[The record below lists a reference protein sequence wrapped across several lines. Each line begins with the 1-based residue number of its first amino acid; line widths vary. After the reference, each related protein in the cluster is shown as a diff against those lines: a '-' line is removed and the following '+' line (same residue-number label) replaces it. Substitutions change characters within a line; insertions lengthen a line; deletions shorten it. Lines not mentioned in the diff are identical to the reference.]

1 VFITP
6 NQATLIGAFGGG
18 ALGAVIGG
26 AVSFFVARYTVKHG
40 ADYSPQIETIN
51 QALSSLA
58 ATQEELKQHYAQS
71 VIYEKKRQEENE
83 RRADAARWKP
93 QVRIESKAEGPEQ
106 VNKLIL
112 KDQMNFY
119 LTEISLIAPGGAKL
133 IDYPVTA
140 GVATTGFSIPI
151 THESLNRITANNQQF
166 FQTETFSG
174 TIRYTAK
181 REKDSA
187 IYTGEIPFHG
197 ERVYMLNTCF
207 YKLTG

>member
-1 VFITP
+1 
-6 NQATLIGAFGGG
+6 
-18 ALGAVIGG
+18 
-26 AVSFFVARYTVKHG
+26 
-40 ADYSPQIETIN
+40 
-51 QALSSLA
+51 
-58 ATQEELKQHYAQS
+58 
-71 VIYEKKRQEENE
+71 
-83 RRADAARWKP
+83 
-93 QVRIESKAEGPEQ
+93 
-106 VNKLIL
+106 
-112 KDQMNFY
+112 MNFY
-119 LTEISLIAPGGAKL
+119 LTEVSLIASGGAKL

-140 GVATTGFSIPI
+140 GVATTGFSVPI

-166 FQTETFSG
+166 LKTETFSG